1 MALEKLTIQLE
12 ESKNKFSKEIPVL
25 YNPQQL
31 TIVKSGWNSDNKA
44 LVPDDK
50 PASLTVDL
58 FFDTSAP
65 DSNSDLLNRF
75 NNHNTPSILQKTKDQ
90 FISPAAQAIDVRL
103 YTLPIY
109 NLTFTNPLSRL
120 GRPPLCQLV
129 WGGKP
134 NIRHFNGSVLFKG
147 VLQQVTQTFTHFT
160 AEGMPVRATL
170 NCIFLE
176 WEEPEQQQ
184 KKKNP
189 IDDPIRIIK
198 QGETL
203 SSIAQEE
210 YGDSSLWRIIANTNR
225 LVNPR
230 KLEVGSLLTVPPLPP
245 QGGR

>member
-1 MALEKLTIQLE
+1 MALEKLTIQVE
-12 ESKNKFSKEIPVL
+12 EIRNKFSKEIPVL
-25 YNPQQL
+25 YNPNKL
-31 TIVKSGWNSDNKA
+31 TIVKSGWEAKTNS
-44 LVPDDK
+44 LVPKDD
-50 PASLTVDL
+50 PASLSVEL

-65 DSNSDLLNRF
+65 DKDNSTSSVFQKSKNLLI
-75 NNHNTPSILQKTKDQ
+75 T
-90 FISPAAQAIDVRL
+90 PAAQAIDVRL

-109 NLTFTNPLSRL
+109 NLSFTNARFNL

-170 NCIFLE
+170 NCSFLE
-176 WEEPEQQQ
+176 WEDPVEQQ

-189 IDDPIRIIK
+189 IDDPIRTIK

-210 YGDSSLWRIIANTNR
+210 YGNSSLWRIIANANR
-225 LVNPR
+225 LNNPR
-230 KLEVGSLLTVPPLPP
+230 KLEVGTLLTVPPLPS

>member
-1 MALEKLTIQLE
+1 MALERLTIQVE
-12 ESKNKFSKEIPVL
+12 ESRNKFSKEIPVL
-25 YNPQQL
+25 YNPNKL
-31 TIVKSGWNSDNKA
+31 TIVKSGWKA
-44 LVPDDK
+44 SANGLVPKDD
-50 PASLTVDL
+50 PASLTVEL

-65 DSNSDLLNRF
+65 DKDNTASSIFQKATDLLT
-75 NNHNTPSILQKTKDQ
+75 TPST
-90 FISPAAQAIDVRL
+90 QAIDVRI

-109 NLTFTNPLSRL
+109 NLSFINARFNL
-120 GRPPLCQLV
+120 GRPPLCRLV

-147 VLQQVTQTFTHFT
+147 VLQQVIQTFTHFT

-170 NCIFLE
+170 NCTFLE

-184 KKKNP
+184 KKTNP
-189 IDDPIRIIK
+189 VDDPIRIIK

-210 YGDSSLWRIIANTNR
+210 YGDSSLWRIIANANR
-225 LVNPR
+225 LNNPR
-230 KLEVGSLLTVPPLPP
+230 TLEVGSFLTVPPLPS